1 MNESNN
7 VAVESAL
14 ADLVRANR
22 ILANEG
28 VMDGFGHV
36 SIRHPADPGRYILS
50 RSLSPELVTRDDL
63 MEFSLD
69 DRPVDPRGRSM
80 YAERAIHGGI
90 YRARPEVNAVVHN
103 HSTALIPFG
112 VTGMPLR
119 AIFHMGAVIGS
130 EVPIWDSRPEFGDT
144 NLLVTDHEKGM
155 SLAKAL
161 GPRRAALMRGH
172 GCVVTGESVREAVF
186 VAVYMQANAELVMR
200 SRSLGEVNYLSDGEI
215 RLAADHLFKP
225 LSQDRAWEYWSR
237 RAGCA

>member
-1 MNESNN
+1 MNEHGNA
-7 VAVESAL
+7 AVESAL

-50 RSLSPELVTRDDL
+50 RSLSPELVTREDL
-63 MEFSLD
+63 MEFLLD
-69 DRPVDPRGRSM
+69 DTPVDPRGRSM
-80 YAERAIHGGI
+80 YAERAIHGAL
-90 YRARPEVNAVVHN
+90 YRARPEVRAVVHN
-103 HSTALIPFG
+103 HSPALIPFG
-112 VTGMPLR
+112 ATGTPLR
-119 AIFHMGAVIGS
+119 AIFHMGAVMGS
-130 EVPIWDSRPEFGDT
+130 EVPVWDSRPEFGDT
-144 NLLVTDHEKGM
+144 NLLVTDHEKGR
-155 SLAKAL
+155 SLASAL

-172 GCVVTGESVREAVF
+172 GCVVTGETVREAVF

-200 SRSLGEVNYLSDGEI
+200 SRTLGEVNYLSEGEV